1 MFDSKVE
8 PQPMP
13 SNVGIVY
20 LGKKG
25 AGLQLTQWIIDFYE
39 KESLGIFVC
48 GSKYASPELKLIES
62 DENLVLVETFR
73 SLINFLFSPLKSFKT
88 ANVIGKLM
96 LERNIRVVIFPMM
109 HVWDLIII
117 NRLRKQDLKVISMI
131 HDDKAHK
138 GEIFPPRWFVRQ
150 IIKRS
155 DGLVF
160 FSETVKSR
168 LKTSDVEI
176 FVCSLPVLIKDGEQK
191 PSNLVKDGLLFL
203 GRIKDYKGIPI
214 LLEAYKLMPEPRMN
228 LTIAGEGNVTF
239 DINTEVTFINRW
251 LTNREVI
258 DLLNKSKVLILP
270 YTEATQSGVIPI
282 AIDLRVGIVYSDV
295 GGLSEQ
301 LSSYDRKVRVR
312 PSSVSALRLGIQRA
326 INGAF
331 DPHNPEK
338 HRQLGPVLIH
348 LAKHGKEM

>member
-1 MFDSKVE
+1 
-8 PQPMP
+8 
-13 SNVGIVY
+13 
-20 LGKKG
+20 
-25 AGLQLTQWIIDFYE
+25 
-39 KESLGIFVC
+39 
-48 GSKYASPELKLIES
+48 
-62 DENLVLVETFR
+62 
-73 SLINFLFSPLKSFKT
+73 
-88 ANVIGKLM
+88 
-96 LERNIRVVIFPMM
+96 
-109 HVWDLIII
+109 
-117 NRLRKQDLKVISMI
+117 MI